1 MLALALD
8 FCDLVNMFFYP
19 GYCSMPSAIIN
30 AADEGD
36 FVKVRQML
44 MDGSGKSTD
53 TGEQGLT
60 LLHFAVRLGELS
72 NVKWLIGENWV
83 SVSVKDSYNATAIL
97 HAVLQGCYRIA
108 QWLLEEGGASISDR
122 HVSGETVWE
131 RFEIDLPG
139 DWIIDVDADRSSLLK
154 VMVMLADA
162 PDFFIAD
169 VLLQDAKICKRGKQF
184 RAQLPSYLEQQQ
196 AAVVT
201 HCPLPGVLQS
211 IVVAYA
217 TTTPEDM
224 WADGLR
230 VQAPRA
236 KRGHKADAHPLRRS
250 LRLRQN

>member
-1 MLALALD
+1 
-8 FCDLVNMFFYP
+8 
-19 GYCSMPSAIIN
+19 MPSAIIN

-44 MDGSGKSTD
+44 NDGSGKSTA

-60 LLHFAVRLGELS
+60 LLHFAVRLDELY
-72 NVKWLIGENWV
+72 NVKWLIEESWV
-83 SVSVKDSYNATAIL
+83 SVSVTDLYGTTAIL
-97 HAVLQGCYRIA
+97 LAVLCGSYGIA
-108 QWLLEEGGASISDR
+108 QWLLEEGGASIDDR
-122 HVSGETVWE
+122 HISGETVWE
-131 RFEIDLPG
+131 RFEGLVPDE
-139 DWIIDVDADRSSLLK
+139 WITNVDADRSSLLM

-162 PDFFIAD
+162 PDFFIAG
-169 VLLQDAKICKRGKQF
+169 LLPQDAEICKRGKQF

-196 AAVVT
+196 AAVVA

-236 KRGHKADAHPLRRS
+236 KRGRRRTRADATPLRRS
-250 LRLRQN
+250 LRLRQKQA